1 MWDIGLRSKYFFI
14 SFLAIVASV
23 LSVSAILLAYF
34 RSERMNNL
42 DEQIRLAATAIIDSK
57 LSEIKNFDDEETEIL
72 ISDELGP
79 DRLGKFFVVRT
90 SEGEVLFETQNIS
103 LLEVTLPDDP
113 KWITITSGKH
123 FIRVLNLKL
132 PKYPNR
138 ILQVGAI
145 QSTSIESLAYIS
157 PRMLWVIGAILLVI
171 LILTWALSASLFRPI
186 KRLANY
192 LSEVSNSLESNTE
205 IPELQGVDFAKINR
219 RGKNEEL
226 QGLLLAI
233 HQLVEKLNTTHRFMR
248 SWSFQMAHELKTPLT
263 ILTRDL
269 EMISKEYSI
278 TTEKTAAV
286 EGNINKISYT
296 ISSFLDW
303 GDLISQKKTGD
314 LYVNDLKTAID
325 KVIGGFRKVYGDRIQ
340 VLAEGDSF
348 SIVANPL
355 HLEQALENIIGN
367 SLKYSEGVVSIRYAQ
382 RYLKIEDR
390 GAGIPPEVLSKIGS
404 PFNKG
409 ENRKVRGVGLGLAWV
424 RSICDLYAWD
434 LKIEVENGTFVRFDF
449 PNLEEE

>member
-1 MWDIGLRSKYFFI
+1 MRSKYFFI
-14 SFLAIVASV
+14 SFLAIVVST

-34 RSERMNNL
+34 RSERMDNL

-90 SEGEVLFETQNIS
+90 SEGEILFETQNIS
-103 LLEVTLPDDP
+103 LLEVNLPVDP
-113 KWITITSGKH
+113 KWITITSGNH
-123 FIRVLNLKL
+123 FIRTLNLKL

-145 QSTSIESLAYIS
+145 QSASIESLAYIS
-157 PRMLWVIGAILLVI
+157 PRMLWVIGIILMVI
-171 LILTWALSASLFRPI
+171 LVLTWALSASLFRPI
-186 KRLANY
+186 KRLASY
-192 LSEVSNSLESNTE
+192 LSEVSESLENNFE
-205 IPELQGVDFAKINR
+205 IPELQGLDFAKMNR
-219 RGKNEEL
+219 QSKNEEL

-269 EMISKEYSI
+269 EMISKDYSI
-278 TTEKTAAV
+278 PMEKT
-286 EGNINKISYT
+286 ESIEESINKISHT

-314 LYVNDLKTAID
+314 LYVNDIRTTIE
-325 KVIGGFRKVYGDRIQ
+325 KVNSGLTKVYGDRIQ
-340 VLAEGDSF
+340 ILPAGKNF
-348 SIVANPL
+348 SVVANPL
-355 HLEQALENIIGN
+355 HLEQILENVIGN
-367 SLKYSEGVVSIRYAQ
+367 ALKYSDGVVSIRYAP
-382 RYLKIEDR
+382 RYLEIKDQ
-390 GAGIPPEVLSKIGS
+390 GDGISAQVLAKIGS

-409 ENRKVRGVGLGLAWV
+409 ENRRARGVGLGLAWV
-424 RSICDLYAWD
+424 RSICDLYSWHWD
-434 LKIEVENGTFVRFDF
+434 IQVRDGTTVRFEF

>member
-1 MWDIGLRSKYFFI
+1 MRSKYFFI

-34 RSERMNNL
+34 RSERMNSL

-219 RGKNEEL
+219 QAKKEEL

-233 HQLVEKLNTTHRFMR
+233 YQLVEKLNTTHRFMR

-269 EMISKEYSI
+269 EMISSEYAVSP
-278 TTEKTAAV
+278 EKTTAV
-286 EGNINKISYT
+286 EGSINKISHT

-314 LYVNDLKTAID
+314 LYVNDMKATIE
-325 KVIGGFRKVYGDRIQ
+325 KVISGFVKVYGDRIQ
-340 VLAEGDSF
+340 VISEGNSF
-348 SIVANPL
+348 SVVANPL

-367 SLKYSEGVVSIRYAQ
+367 SLKYSEGMVSIHYAP

-390 GAGIPPEVLSKIGS
+390 GAGIPPEVLAKIGS

-424 RSICDLYAWD
+424 RSICDLYSWSW
-434 LKIEVENGTFVRFDF
+434 EVKVQGGTLVRFEF
-449 PNLEEE
+449 PDLEED